1 VSAALC
7 PASRNF
13 SGCLQHTLTCNEC
26 GHVTLVKEQFNHLS
40 LDLPAA
46 AGSHVGS
53 AGAGSSSAPGSP
65 VRGLGQQQ
73 QQQHGGDGELKWL
86 LSGGVGQPTAGA
98 AAADGTAH
106 DALLVPD
113 LQALL
118 ANFFAPESLEKACE
132 ACGAAAAQ
140 HSLTH
145 AVRRLPRVLVVHLK
159 RFQWQVL
166 PGGGAICRCA
176 ICWRVSQQLRLQFVF
191 V

>member
-13 SGCLQHTLTCNEC
+13 SGCLQHLLTCSEC
-26 GHVTLVKEQFNHLS
+26 GHITLVKEQFNHLS

-46 AGSHVGS
+46 AGSSGGT
-53 AGAGSSSAPGSP
+53 AGPGSAPGSP
-65 VRGLGQQQ
+65 ARGILQQQ
-73 QQQHGGDGELKWL
+73 QQQGAGAGGDGELKWL
-86 LSGGVGQPTAGA
+86 LSGGVGQPTAA
-98 AAADGTAH
+98 AAAGGSSDGPP
-106 DALLVPD
+106 LVPD

-118 ANFFAPESLEKACE
+118 ANFFAPETLEKACE
-132 ACGAAAAQ
+132 ACGAASAQ

-176 ICWRVSQQLRLQFVF
+176 IQSRDV
-191 V
+191 

>member
-1 VSAALC
+1 VLC

-13 SGCLQHTLTCNEC
+13 TGCLQHTLTCIEC

-40 LDLPAA
+40 LDLPTP
-46 AGSHVGS
+46 AGSSAGA
-53 AGAGSSSAPGSP
+53 AGAGSGSAPGSP
-65 VRGLGQQQ
+65 ARGHGQQQ
-73 QQQHGGDGELKWL
+73 QGADAELKWL
-86 LSGGVGQPTAGA
+86 LSGGVSQPTAGA
-98 AAADGTAH
+98 AGGGNSSSDLQH
-106 DALLVPD
+106 VPD

-118 ANFFAPESLEKACE
+118 ANFFAPETLEKACE

-166 PGGGAICRCA
+166 PGGGAICRCGQRCSLCVA
-176 ICWRVSQQLRLQFVF
+176 L
-191 V
+191 